1 MTYISQPETTRNPVL
16 DETFT
21 LRACEMMARPRSRQH
36 QLPLDRQEFTMSKRA
51 RKRRSRKGKA
61 ANHGKKPNA

>member
-1 MTYISQPETTRNPVL
+1 MMT
-16 DETFT
+16 
-21 LRACEMMARPRSRQH
+21 RPRSR
-36 QLPLDRQEFTMSKRA
+36 LPSASARSEEFTMSKRA

>member
-1 MTYISQPETTRNPVL
+1 MVGSETRMC
-16 DETFT
+16 DHG
-21 LRACEMMARPRSRQH
+21 PRSRTSDAG
-36 QLPLDRQEFTMSKRA
+36 DREENTMSKRA